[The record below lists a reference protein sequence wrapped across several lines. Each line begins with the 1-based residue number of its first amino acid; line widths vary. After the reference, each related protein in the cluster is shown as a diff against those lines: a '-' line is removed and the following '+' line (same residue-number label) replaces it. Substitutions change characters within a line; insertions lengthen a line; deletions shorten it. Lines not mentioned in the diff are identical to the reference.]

1 MVILMWSWVIGS
13 KSPTY
18 INGPWDGGLVPMPYW
33 FLDEIRLPMD
43 ISFDTITYALY
54 RLDEDTNDFKYVES
68 KTIKKEE
75 ADDQ

>member
-1 MVILMWSWVIGS
+1 MWSWVIAS

>member
-1 MVILMWSWVIGS
+1 MWSWVIAS

-43 ISFDTITYALY
+43 INFDTITYALY